1 MPSAWTVLHAG
12 GRFEQALW
20 REPGYHKGFNLITY
34 NLDTFQNELIK
45 MHSRFDRFRAT
56 ELGQQLERL
65 IDSPDRYIE
74 FAALSRAEVPAVS
87 AIVHD
92 LHKMFPEVQQ
102 DQTAKQFCGAMVA
115 EVMRRKHHGVLRP
128 RGRVLG
134 DFFTYGVVWMAEPQ
148 RAAFDELLERLAA
161 MPDEVERM
169 VEATP
174 ADRWRTRPGGT
185 GFSLVEHICHLRDL
199 DRDVYRERVAR
210 LLAGD
215 GAALASVDG
224 VAMALERRYGEQDLQ
239 AALAGFRA
247 ARAGLLAQLANA
259 TPEQRQHYGIVDG
272 VRRTTLEELVENID
286 HHDRTHILEFDEL
299 QTETHTHLR
308 K

>member
-1 MPSAWTVLHAG
+1 
-12 GRFEQALW
+12 
-20 REPGYHKGFNLITY
+20 
-34 NLDTFQNELIK
+34 

-56 ELGQQLERL
+56 SLGQQLERL
-65 IDSPDRYIE
+65 IDSPERYIE
-74 FAALSRAEVPAVS
+74 FAALSRVEVPAVS

-92 LHKMFPEVQQ
+92 LRKMFPEVLQ

-115 EVMRRKHHGVLRP
+115 EVMRRRHHGVLRP

-148 RAAFDELLERLAA
+148 RAAFDELLARMAA
-161 MPDEVERM
+161 MPDDVDRM
-169 VEATP
+169 VEATS
-174 ADRWRTRPGGT
+174 AGHWRTRPGGT

-199 DRDVYRERVAR
+199 DRDVYRERVAH

-224 VAMALERRYGEQDLQ
+224 VAMASERRYGEQDFQ
-239 AALAGFRA
+239 AALAGLRA
-247 ARAGLLAQLANA
+247 ARAGLLAQLADA

-272 VRRTTLEELVENID
+272 LRRITLDELVEDIH
-286 HHDRTHILEFDEL
+286 HHDRTHILELDEL
-299 QTETHTHLR
+299 LAETRPEHPSPV
-308 K
+308 KKA